1 MQIPVLIEP
10 AGENGFRASTQWPF
24 AVTAEGP
31 TRDDALRRLNEQIE
45 ARMVPGAE
53 IVWMDASTVEHPL
66 AKFAGRLKDDPLFD
80 EWIEAMAE
88 YRRSVDEDPD
98 AW

>member
-10 AGENGFRASTQWPF
+10 VGEGGFRATSGWPF
-24 AVTAEGP
+24 PVTAEGP
-31 TRDDALRRLNEQIE
+31 TRDEALQGLREQLA

-53 IVWMDASTVEHPL
+53 MVWLDAPSVEHPL
-66 AKFAGRLKDDPLFD
+66 AKYAGWLKDDPLFD
-80 EWIEAMAE
+80 EWVEAMAE